1 MLKVEDRF
9 LKYVSYDTQ
18 SSEESNLVPTT
29 LKQCI
34 LGEELVRELHEIG
47 IINAHLDEFGIVYAS
62 IEMNTKGYPKIG
74 FIAHMDTSPD
84 MSGADIKPRII
95 HDYDGGKIMLNE
107 ELKIIMDPI
116 EFTCLSSNYHHDLIV
131 TDGTTLLGGD
141 DKAGVAE
148 IMTMAETIMNNP
160 QILHGTIQIAFTPDE
175 EVGKGTDNFNIEK
188 FDADFAYTVDGSQ
201 INDVNYEN
209 FNAAESIVKIQGLSI
224 HPGSA
229 KGKMINS
236 QLLAMEFQS
245 LLPTFD
251 NPSFTENYEGF
262 NHLTNIKGDCEN
274 TQMNYI
280 IRNHDNELLEK
291 QKQDF
296 RNASEY
302 LNRKYPN
309 AKLEL
314 EFSDTYSNMRNWIEK
329 DMRVVDLAK
338 RSIKDLGLE
347 PVSSAIRGGTDGARL
362 TWNGLLCP
370 NIGTGDYNCH
380 GKFEYVSIDLMRQSV
395 ELLLKIIENSKDI

>member
-1 MLKVEDRF
+1 
-9 LKYVSYDTQ
+9 
-18 SSEESNLVPTT
+18 
-29 LKQCI
+29 
-34 LGEELVRELHEIG
+34 
-47 IINAHLDEFGIVYAS
+47 
-62 IEMNTKGYPKIG
+62 
-74 FIAHMDTSPD
+74 
-84 MSGADIKPRII
+84 
-95 HDYDGGKIMLNE
+95 
-107 ELKIIMDPI
+107 
-116 EFTCLSSNYHHDLIV
+116 
-131 TDGTTLLGGD
+131 
-141 DKAGVAE
+141 
-148 IMTMAETIMNNP
+148 
-160 QILHGTIQIAFTPDE
+160 
-175 EVGKGTDNFNIEK
+175 
-188 FDADFAYTVDGSQ
+188 
-201 INDVNYEN
+201 
-209 FNAAESIVKIQGLSI
+209 
-224 HPGSA
+224 
-229 KGKMINS
+229 
-236 QLLAMEFQS
+236 
-245 LLPTFD
+245 TFD

-309 AKLEL
+309 AILEL

-395 ELLLKIIENSKDI
+395 ELLLKIIENSIDI